1 MSWLD
6 HAESQLAAHA
16 NTLHAIEAI
25 AKLVKKALVDPG
37 TDTFAVI
44 QVIEKIA
51 DTLIA
56 GFGRKVDAAEVR
68 KQLAVLTEK
77 LLSNDEAADKAL
89 DDKFGH

>member
-25 AKLVKKALVDPG
+25 ASIVKKALVDPG
-37 TDTFAVI
+37 SDVYAVI

-51 DTLIA
+51 DTLIS
-56 GFGRKVDAAEVR
+56 GFSHKVDAAEVR
-68 KQLAVLTEK
+68 KQLGVLTAK

-89 DDKFGH
+89 DTKFDR